1 MIHWNMIFSDET
13 GNFCTPAEP
22 EKGEKVALR
31 LRAAKGDFLKVS
43 LCSGQERTPMRRR
56 QEKEGAFDFYEGVTP
71 LFGNRSLITMRF
83 MKKKIIRKMRTA
95 NLFGISTA
103 GACRGSR
110 SGL

>member
-71 LFGNRSLITMRF
+71 PRWEPFSYH
-83 MKKKIIRKMRTA
+83 
-95 NLFGISTA
+95 
-103 GACRGSR
+103 
-110 SGL
+110 